1 MGKSK
6 KANATVA
13 ITIFFGKD
21 ETRTKNIKRNH
32 HYSIQKEKDLLAVQT
47 ANNSC
52 IESKKKNMINND
64 IEAPKG
70 KHSACI
76 VSNVANLP
84 GIREKDENVLVYVT

>member
-1 MGKSK
+1 MPLSQLLFFLERTRQEQEILKEIIIPSRK
-6 KANATVA
+6 KN
-13 ITIFFGKD
+13 
-21 ETRTKNIKRNH
+21 
-32 HYSIQKEKDLLAVQT
+32 LLAVQT

-84 GIREKDENVLVYVT
+84 GIGEKEENVLVGCYIEIFRMLN